1 MKYEF
6 LCKNPDSKKLIVVF
20 GGFASHPSHFSHL
33 KSDKNVILFYDYENF
48 DLNFNFKAF
57 DELFLIAF
65 SMGVCVANRVL
76 KELNFKQKIAING
89 TNLGIDK
96 SKGIHPTIFKKTLQN
111 FKLEHFKKALFKERK
126 SLAKDF
132 IFIFK
137 DEKALK
143 IELEK
148 LFDFALIKQEEN
160 LLWDKVYSSK
170 EDEIFPPNA
179 LKNSFKNLIFLD
191 EPHFAFFHFKTWD
204 EL

>member
-33 KSDKNVILFYDYENF
+33 KSNKNVILFYDYENF

-132 IFIFK
+132 IFK

-179 LKNSFKNLIFLD
+179 LKNSFENLIFLD

>member
-20 GGFASHPSHFSHL
+20 GGFASYPSHFSHL

-65 SMGVCVANRVL
+65 SIGVCVANRLL

-111 FKLEHFKKALFKERK
+111 FKLEHFKEALFKERK

-132 IFIFK
+132 IFK
-137 DEKALK
+137 DEKSLK
-143 IELEK
+143 IKLEK
-148 LFDFALIKQEEN
+148 LFDFALTKQEEN

>member
-6 LCKNPDSKKLIVVF
+6 LCKNPNSKKLIVIF

-48 DLNFNFKAF
+48 DLNFDFKAF

-65 SMGVCVANRVL
+65 SMGVCVANRLL

-96 SKGIHPTIFKKTLQN
+96 SKGIHPAIFKKTLQN
-111 FKLEHFKKALFKERK
+111 FKLEHFKEALFKERK
-126 SLAKDF
+126 SLAKD
-132 IFIFK
+132 FIFK

-148 LFDFALIKQEEN
+148 LFDFALTKQEEN
-160 LLWDKVYSSK
+160 WLWDKVYSSK
-170 EDEIFPPNA
+170 EDKIFPPNA
-179 LKNSFKNLIFLD
+179 LKNSFKNLFFLD

-204 EL
+204 EI

>member
-20 GGFASHPSHFSHL
+20 GGFASHSSHFSHL

-48 DLNFNFKAF
+48 DLNFDFKAF

-65 SMGVCVANRVL
+65 SMGVCVANRLL

-111 FKLEHFKKALFKERK
+111 FKLEHFKEALFKECK

-132 IFIFK
+132 IFK
-137 DEKALK
+137 DEKDLK
-143 IELEK
+143 TELEK
-148 LFDFALIKQEEN
+148 LFEFALKERNESFI
-160 LLWDKVYSSK
+160 WDKIYSSNH
-170 EDEIFPPNA
+170 DEIFPQNA
-179 LKNSFKNLIFLD
+179 LKNTFSKLIFLD

-204 EL
+204 EI

>member
-65 SMGVCVANRVL
+65 SMGVCVANRLL

-96 SKGIHPTIFKKTLQN
+96 SKGIHFTIFKKTLQN
-111 FKLEHFKKALFKERK
+111 FKLEHFKEVLFEERK
-126 SLAKDF
+126 SLAKD
-132 IFIFK
+132 FIFK

-148 LFDFALIKQEEN
+148 LFDFALTKQEEN
-160 LLWDKVYSSK
+160 WLWDKVYSSK
-170 EDEIFPPNA
+170 EDKIFPPNA
-179 LKNSFKNLIFLD
+179 LKNSFKNLFFLD

-204 EL
+204 EI

>member
-6 LCKNPDSKKLIVVF
+6 LCKNPDSKKLIVIF

-33 KSDKNVILFYDYENF
+33 KSNKNVILFYDYENF
-48 DLNFNFKAF
+48 DLNFDFKAF

-65 SMGVCVANRVL
+65 SMGVCVANRLL

-96 SKGIHPTIFKKTLQN
+96 SKGIHPAIFKKMLQD
-111 FKLEHFKKALFKERK
+111 FKLEHFKEALFKERK
-126 SLAKDF
+126 SLAKD
-132 IFIFK
+132 FIFK

-148 LFDFALIKQEEN
+148 LFDFALTKQEEN
-160 LLWDKVYSSK
+160 WLWDKVYSSK
-170 EDEIFPPNA
+170 EDKIFPPNA
-179 LKNSFKNLIFLD
+179 LKNSFKNLFFLD

-204 EL
+204 EI

>member
-6 LCKNPDSKKLIVVF
+6 LCKNPDSKKLIVAF

-65 SMGVCVANRVL
+65 SMGVCVANRLL

-111 FKLEHFKKALFKERK
+111 FKLEHFKEALFKERK
-126 SLAKDF
+126 SLAKD
-132 IFIFK
+132 FIFK

-148 LFDFALIKQEEN
+148 LFDFALTKQEEN

-191 EPHFAFFHFKTWD
+191 EPHFAFFD
-204 EL
+204 

>member
-6 LCKNPDSKKLIVVF
+6 LYKNPDSKKLIVVF

-33 KSDKNVILFYDYENF
+33 KSDKNMILFYDYENF
-48 DLNFNFKAF
+48 DLNFDFKAF

-96 SKGIHPTIFKKTLQN
+96 SKGIHPAIFKKTLQN

-126 SLAKDF
+126 SLAKD
-132 IFIFK
+132 FIFK

>member
-6 LCKNPDSKKLIVVF
+6 LCKNPNSKKLIVIF

-33 KSDKNVILFYDYENF
+33 KSDKNVILFYDYEKF
-48 DLNFNFKAF
+48 DLNFDFKAF

-65 SMGVCVANRVL
+65 SMGICVANRLL

-96 SKGIHPTIFKKTLQN
+96 SKGIHPAIFKKTLQN

-132 IFIFK
+132 IFK

-160 LLWDKVYSSK
+160 FLWDKVYSSK
-170 EDEIFPPNA
+170 EDEIFPPNT

-204 EL
+204 EI

>member
-48 DLNFNFKAF
+48 DLNFDFKAF

-76 KELNFKQKIAING
+76 KEFNFKQKIAING

-96 SKGIHPTIFKKTLQN
+96 SKGIHPAIFKKNLQN

-132 IFIFK
+132 IFK

-148 LFDFALIKQEEN
+148 LFDFALTKQEEN

-191 EPHFAFFHFKTWD
+191 EPHFVFFHFKTWD
-204 EL
+204 EI

>member
-6 LCKNPDSKKLIVVF
+6 LCKNPDSKKLIVAF

-65 SMGVCVANRVL
+65 SMGVCVANRLL

-111 FKLEHFKKALFKERK
+111 FKLEHFKEALFKEHK
-126 SLAKDF
+126 SLAKD
-132 IFIFK
+132 FIFK

-148 LFDFALIKQEEN
+148 LFDFALTKQEEN

-191 EPHFAFFHFKTWD
+191 ESHFAFFDFKTWD
-204 EL
+204 EI

>member
-65 SMGVCVANRVL
+65 SMGVCVANRLL

-96 SKGIHPTIFKKTLQN
+96 SKGIHLTIFKKTLQN
-111 FKLEHFKKALFKERK
+111 FKLEHFKEALFKERK

-132 IFIFK
+132 IFK
-137 DEKALK
+137 DEKVLK

-148 LFDFALIKQEEN
+148 LFDFALTKQEEN

-204 EL
+204 EI

>member
-65 SMGVCVANRVL
+65 SMGVCVANRLL

-132 IFIFK
+132 IFK

-160 LLWDKVYSSK
+160 FLWDKVYSSK
-170 EDEIFPPNA
+170 EDEIFPPNT

-204 EL
+204 EI

>member
-6 LCKNPDSKKLIVVF
+6 LCKNPDSKKFIVAF

-65 SMGVCVANRVL
+65 SMGVCVANRLL

-111 FKLEHFKKALFKERK
+111 FKLEHFKEALFKERK
-126 SLAKDF
+126 SLAKD
-132 IFIFK
+132 FIFK

-148 LFDFALIKQEEN
+148 LFDFALTKQEEN

-191 EPHFAFFHFKTWD
+191 EPHFAFFDFKTWD
-204 EL
+204 EI

>member
-20 GGFASHPSHFSHL
+20 EGFASHPSHFSHL

-132 IFIFK
+132 IFK

>member
-20 GGFASHPSHFSHL
+20 GGFASHSSHFSHL

-48 DLNFNFKAF
+48 DLNFDFKAF

-65 SMGVCVANRVL
+65 SMGVCVANRLL

-96 SKGIHPTIFKKTLQN
+96 SKGIHPAIFRKTLQN
-111 FKLEHFKKALFKERK
+111 FKLENFKEALFKERK
-126 SLAKDF
+126 SLAKD
-132 IFIFK
+132 FIFK

>member
-48 DLNFNFKAF
+48 DLNFDFKAF

-65 SMGVCVANRVL
+65 SMGVCVANRLL

-96 SKGIHPTIFKKTLQN
+96 SKGIHPTIFKKTL
-111 FKLEHFKKALFKERK
+111 
-126 SLAKDF
+126 
-132 IFIFK
+132 
-137 DEKALK
+137 
-143 IELEK
+143 
-148 LFDFALIKQEEN
+148 
-160 LLWDKVYSSK
+160 
-170 EDEIFPPNA
+170 
-179 LKNSFKNLIFLD
+179 
-191 EPHFAFFHFKTWD
+191 
-204 EL
+204 

>member
-20 GGFASHPSHFSHL
+20 GGFASYPSHFSHL

-65 SMGVCVANRVL
+65 SMGVCVANRLL

-111 FKLEHFKKALFKERK
+111 FKLEHFKEALFKERK

-132 IFIFK
+132 IFK
-137 DEKALK
+137 DEKSLK

-148 LFDFALIKQEEN
+148 LFDFALTKQEEN

-170 EDEIFPPNA
+170 EDEIFSPNA

>member
-6 LCKNPDSKKLIVVF
+6 LCKNPNSKKLIVIF

-33 KSDKNVILFYDYENF
+33 KSDKNVILFYDYEKF
-48 DLNFNFKAF
+48 DLNFDFKAF

-65 SMGVCVANRVL
+65 SMGICVANRLL

-96 SKGIHPTIFKKTLQN
+96 SKGIHPAIFKKTLQN
-111 FKLEHFKKALFKERK
+111 FKLEHFKEALFKERK
-126 SLAKDF
+126 SLAKD
-132 IFIFK
+132 FIFK

-148 LFDFALIKQEEN
+148 LFDFALTKQEEN
-160 LLWDKVYSSK
+160 WLWDKVYSSK

-179 LKNSFKNLIFLD
+179 LKNSFKNLFFLD

-204 EL
+204 EI

>member
-65 SMGVCVANRVL
+65 SMGVCVANRLL

-126 SLAKDF
+126 SLAKD
-132 IFIFK
+132 FIFK

-204 EL
+204 EI

>member
-20 GGFASHPSHFSHL
+20 GGFASHSSHFSHL

-48 DLNFNFKAF
+48 DLNFDFKAF

-65 SMGVCVANRVL
+65 SMGVCVANRLL

-96 SKGIHPTIFKKTLQN
+96 SKGIHPAIFRKTLQN
-111 FKLEHFKKALFKERK
+111 FKLENFKEALFKERK
-126 SLAKDF
+126 NLTKD
-132 IFIFK
+132 FIFK

-148 LFDFALIKQEEN
+148 LFDFALVKQEEN

-170 EDEIFPPNA
+170 KDEIFPPNA
-179 LKNSFKNLIFLD
+179 L
-191 EPHFAFFHFKTWD
+191 
-204 EL
+204 

>member
-48 DLNFNFKAF
+48 DLNFDFKAF

-65 SMGVCVANRVL
+65 SMGVCVANRLL

-96 SKGIHPTIFKKTLQN
+96 SKGIHLTIFKKTLQN
-111 FKLEHFKKALFKERK
+111 FKLEHFKEALFKERE
-126 SLAKDF
+126 SLAKD
-132 IFIFK
+132 FIFK

-148 LFDFALIKQEEN
+148 LFDFALTKQEEN

>member
-48 DLNFNFKAF
+48 DLNFDFKAF

-65 SMGVCVANRVL
+65 SMGVCVANKLL

-89 TNLGIDK
+89 TNFGIDK
-96 SKGIHPTIFKKTLQN
+96 LKGIHPAIFRKTLRN
-111 FKLEHFKKALFKERK
+111 FKLENFKEALFKERK
-126 SLAKDF
+126 NLTKD
-132 IFIFK
+132 FIFK

-148 LFDFALIKQEEN
+148 LFDFALTKQEEN

>member
-20 GGFASHPSHFSHL
+20 GGFASHSSHFSHL

-48 DLNFNFKAF
+48 DLNFDFKAF

-65 SMGVCVANRVL
+65 SMGVCVANRLL
-76 KELNFKQKIAING
+76 KEFNFKQKIAING

-96 SKGIHPTIFKKTLQN
+96 SKGIHPAIFRKTLQN
-111 FKLEHFKKALFKERK
+111 FKLENFKEALFKERK
-126 SLAKDF
+126 NLTKD
-132 IFIFK
+132 FIFK

-148 LFDFALIKQEEN
+148 LFDFALVKQEEN

-170 EDEIFPPNA
+170 KDEIFPPNA

-204 EL
+204 EI

>member
-33 KSDKNVILFYDYENF
+33 KSDKNMILFYNYENF
-48 DLNFNFKAF
+48 DLNFDFKAF

-96 SKGIHPTIFKKTLQN
+96 SKGIHPAIFKKTLQN

-126 SLAKDF
+126 SLAKD
-132 IFIFK
+132 FIFK

>member
-20 GGFASHPSHFSHL
+20 GGFASHSSHFSHL

-48 DLNFNFKAF
+48 DLNFDFKAF
-57 DELFLIAF
+57 DELFLITF
-65 SMGVCVANRVL
+65 SMGVCVANRLL

-96 SKGIHPTIFKKTLQN
+96 SKGIHPAIFRKTLQN
-111 FKLEHFKKALFKERK
+111 FKLENFKEALFKERK
-126 SLAKDF
+126 NLTKD
-132 IFIFK
+132 FIFK

-148 LFDFALIKQEEN
+148 LFDFALVKQEEN

-170 EDEIFPPNA
+170 KDEIFPQNA
-179 LKNSFKNLIFLD
+179 LKNTFSKLIFLN

-204 EL
+204 EI

>member
-111 FKLEHFKKALFKERK
+111 FKLEHFKKALFKERENE
-126 SLAKDF
+126 AKD
-132 IFIFK
+132 FIFK
-137 DEKALK
+137 DEKDLK
-143 IELEK
+143 TELEK
-148 LFDFALIKQEEN
+148 LFEFALKERNESFI
-160 LLWDKVYSSK
+160 WDKIYSSNH
-170 EDEIFPPNA
+170 DEIFPQNA
-179 LKNSFKNLIFLD
+179 LKNTFSKLIFLD

-204 EL
+204 EI

>member
-6 LCKNPDSKKLIVVF
+6 LCKNPDSKKLIVAF

-65 SMGVCVANRVL
+65 SMGVCVANRLL

-111 FKLEHFKKALFKERK
+111 FKLEHFKEALFKERK
-126 SLAKDF
+126 NLTKD
-132 IFIFK
+132 FIFK

-148 LFDFALIKQEEN
+148 LFDFALTKQEEN

-191 EPHFAFFHFKTWD
+191 EPHFAFFDFKTWD
-204 EL
+204 EI

>member
-20 GGFASHPSHFSHL
+20 GGFASHSSHFSHL

-48 DLNFNFKAF
+48 DLNFDFKAF

-65 SMGVCVANRVL
+65 SMGVCVANRLL

-96 SKGIHPTIFKKTLQN
+96 SKGIHPAIFRKTLQN
-111 FKLEHFKKALFKERK
+111 FKLENFKEALFKERK
-126 SLAKDF
+126 NLTKD
-132 IFIFK
+132 FIFK

-148 LFDFALIKQEEN
+148 LFDFALVKQEEN

-170 EDEIFPPNA
+170 KDEIFPPNV
-179 LKNSFKNLIFLD
+179 LKNAFLKLIFLN

>member
-6 LCKNPDSKKLIVVF
+6 LCKNPDSKKLIVAF

-65 SMGVCVANRVL
+65 SMGVCVANRLL

-111 FKLEHFKKALFKERK
+111 FKLEHFKEALFKERK
-126 SLAKDF
+126 SLAKD
-132 IFIFK
+132 FIFK

-148 LFDFALIKQEEN
+148 LFDFALTKQEEN

-191 EPHFAFFHFKTWD
+191 ESHFAFFDFKTWD
-204 EL
+204 EI

>member
-48 DLNFNFKAF
+48 DSNFDFKAF

-65 SMGVCVANRVL
+65 SMGVCVANRLL

-132 IFIFK
+132 IFK

-160 LLWDKVYSSK
+160 FLWDKVYSSK
-170 EDEIFPPNA
+170 EDEIFPPNT

-204 EL
+204 EI

>member
-20 GGFASHPSHFSHL
+20 GGFASHSSHFSHL

-65 SMGVCVANRVL
+65 SMGVCVANRLL

-111 FKLEHFKKALFKERK
+111 FKLEHFKEALFKERK

-132 IFIFK
+132 IFK
-137 DEKALK
+137 DEKVLK

-148 LFDFALIKQEEN
+148 LFDFALTKQEEN

>member
-1 MKYEF
+1 
-6 LCKNPDSKKLIVVF
+6 NPDSKKLIVVF
-20 GGFASHPSHFSHL
+20 GGFASHSSHFSHL

-48 DLNFNFKAF
+48 DLNFDFKAF

-65 SMGVCVANRVL
+65 SMGVCVANRLL

-96 SKGIHPTIFKKTLQN
+96 SKGIHPAIFRKTLQN
-111 FKLEHFKKALFKERK
+111 FKLENFKEALFKERK
-126 SLAKDF
+126 NLTKD
-132 IFIFK
+132 FIFK

-148 LFDFALIKQEEN
+148 LFDFALVKQEEN

-170 EDEIFPPNA
+170 KDEIFPPNA

-204 EL
+204 EI

>member
-126 SLAKDF
+126 NEAKN
-132 IFIFK
+132 FIFK
-137 DEKALK
+137 DEKDLK
-143 IELEK
+143 TELEK
-148 LFDFALIKQEEN
+148 LFEFASKECNEN
-160 LLWDKVYSSK
+160 FIWDKIYSSNN
-170 EDEIFPPNA
+170 DEIFPQNA
-179 LKNSFKNLIFLD
+179 LKNTFSKLIFLN

-204 EL
+204 EI